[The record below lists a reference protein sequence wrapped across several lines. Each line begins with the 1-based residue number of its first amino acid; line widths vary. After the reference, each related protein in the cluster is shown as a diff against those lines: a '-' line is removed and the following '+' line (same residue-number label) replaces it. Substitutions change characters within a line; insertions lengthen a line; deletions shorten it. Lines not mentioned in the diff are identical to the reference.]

1 MQFAGNFAGSSPGKL
16 TPVVLFASIW
26 AHIQASSLPMPS
38 QTIGAVLR
46 LYLGDPLDD
55 AFLVWPPDVFAVAA
69 ILLKLSG
76 GYVHAVNKWPPGVPT
91 HFKKIRQEGVHKW
104 NAFLCQIG
112 NDWKQAVEKNAP
124 APEQIRKWWS
134 LLRKKEKK
142 DIAKLFDDVATCS
155 ILLQLLAAADEA
167 CRDIGIPDPKDWLK
181 PVSKLEWFAKFLLQ
195 TQAAAGEPCT
205 LCKRIPASLL
215 AVVPKLHTPKSGAT
229 LRSLTHNL
237 ALHENVEIS
246 VHWSQI
252 TTALDHT
259 INVLCVPWPLDV
271 NPVDFCKAE
280 QNEIELK
287 NMRPSVRFFDYEPP
301 KQAGFV
307 KQFEELLRHA
317 LEKVGTVDGVV
328 FPELAMDL
336 KTFKQ
341 IRAIL
346 NKHIPASF
354 LIAGVRSPRRN
365 DSYCSIPAASDVRH
379 KGLTEVREW
388 QGKHHRWKLNRAQI
402 EQYGLGGRLDAE
414 CTWWESTLVERRK
427 MNFFSLQPWLTM
439 GVLICEDLARQ
450 DPVGDLIRAVG
461 PNLVVALL
469 MDGPQLASRWPARYA
484 TVLADDP
491 GSSVLTL
498 SSLGMVLL
506 SKPFDKPTSR
516 VVGLWKD
523 YTSRDAVEI
532 ELPPRKKGVVLS
544 LTRQLREEF
553 SADGRSDEKSTAY
566 LILTGMRPI

>member
-1 MQFAGNFAGSSPGKL
+1 
-16 TPVVLFASIW
+16 V
-26 AHIQASSLPMPS
+26 
-38 QTIGAVLR
+38 
-46 LYLGDPLDD
+46 
-55 AFLVWPPDVFAVAA
+55 
-69 ILLKLSG
+69 
-76 GYVHAVNKWPPGVPT
+76 
-91 HFKKIRQEGVHKW
+91 
-104 NAFLCQIG
+104 
-112 NDWKQAVEKNAP
+112 
-124 APEQIRKWWS
+124 
-134 LLRKKEKK
+134 
-142 DIAKLFDDVATCS
+142 
-155 ILLQLLAAADEA
+155 AAADEA

-181 PVSKLEWFAKFLLQ
+181 PASQLEWLAKVLLQ
-195 TQAAAGEPCT
+195 SQAAAGEPCT

-215 AVVPKLHTPKSGAT
+215 AVLPKLHTPKAGAT

-287 NMRPSVRFFDYEPP
+287 NMRPTVRFFDYKPP

-307 KQFEELLRHA
+307 KQFEKLLRHA
-317 LEKVGTVDGVV
+317 RGKVGTVDGVV

-336 KTFKQ
+336 KTFRQ

-354 LIAGVRSPRRN
+354 LIAGVRLPRRN
-365 DSYCSIPAASDVRH
+365 DSYCSIPAASDVRR

-414 CTWWESTLVERRK
+414 CTWWESTLVEPRK

-506 SKPFDKPTSR
+506 SKPFDKPASR